1 MAESL
6 ENGAATPPVMGS
18 SASSSSVSNLVAEP
32 SSSSSGRSSSS
43 NGDENKQLLGGQ
55 QQQQMGEKSDSELV
69 KMECPVCLQTCIHPA
84 RLPCGHIFCFLCVKG
99 VTFKNRRCAMCRRDI
114 PPSYLEHPQLV
125 NGLREVEKAA
135 KPKTTEGDTTP
146 EFQWYYEGRNGWWQ
160 YDERTSQELEESY
173 QKKER
178 FCKILVAGFLYIVDF
193 EHKCQIR
200 QNDPSRIRRVK
211 RDLTSIPKKGV
222 AGLRLETNDLTSGA
236 APSSNSDGA
245 LSSADLQA
253 ETNLLQ
259 MQRNIVVEETE
270 EEEAEEQIRRVNL
283 DGSFE
288 SEGTNSANN
297 SSFGEDGEVPGTSS
311 SVEVVALDEAI
322 NNLNGLSLGE
332 PRPGGSREPV
342 TIRRRVVT
350 DLFALSDS
358 DDDNE
363 DTNHVI
369 L

>member
-6 ENGAATPPVMGS
+6 ENMGS
-18 SASSSSVSNLVAEP
+18 SSSSVADLVEP
-32 SSSSSGRSSSS
+32 SVSGSAS
-43 NGDENKQLLGGQ
+43 NGDENKQSLEQ
-55 QQQQMGEKSDSELV
+55 TGEKSDTEPV

-135 KPKTTEGDTTP
+135 KPAEDGSTS

-173 QKKER
+173 QERKER

-236 APSSNSDGA
+236 GPSSNSDGA

-283 DGSFE
+283 DGSFG
-288 SEGTNSANN
+288 SDGTNSANN
-297 SSFGEDGEVPGTSS
+297 SFGEEEPVAGTSS
-311 SVEVVALDEAI
+311 NSGEVAALDEAI
-322 NNLNGLSLGE
+322 NDLNALSLSE
-332 PRPGGSREPV
+332 PRAGGSREPV

-363 DTNHVI
+363 DTNHII

>member
-6 ENGAATPPVMGS
+6 ENDITNAAVASTS
-18 SASSSSVSNLVAEP
+18 SRLDLPNMQT
-32 SSSSSGRSSSS
+32 S
-43 NGDENKQLLGGQ
+43 NGEDHKH
-55 QQQQMGEKSDSELV
+55 DSEKADLEIV
-69 KMECPVCLQTCIHPA
+69 TLECPVCLQTCIHPA

-99 VTFKNRRCAMCRRDI
+99 VAFKNRRCAMCRRDI

-125 NGLREVEKAA
+125 NGLKDVERAA
-135 KPKTTEGDTTP
+135 KANDGAEY
-146 EFQWYYEGRNGWWQ
+146 QWYYEGRNGWWQ

-200 QNDPSRIRRVK
+200 QNDQSKTRRVK
-211 RDLTSIPKKGV
+211 RDLATIPKKGV
-222 AGLRLETNDLTSGA
+222 AGLRLETNDLTAGA
-236 APSSNSDGA
+236 AASSNLDGT
-245 LSSADLQA
+245 LSSSDLQA

-259 MQRNIVVEETE
+259 MHRNIVVEETE
-270 EEEAEEQIRRVNL
+270 EEEREEEIRRVNL
-283 DGSFE
+283 DSSFNPD
-288 SEGTNSANN
+288 SSNSAHN
-297 SSFGEDGEVPGTSS
+297 SFGEADSNADASNGDLQVNTDAE
-311 SVEVVALDEAI
+311 LNEAI
-322 NNLNGLSLGE
+322 NNLNTLSLGVQRLVE
-332 PRPGGSREPV
+332 RNGEPV

-350 DLFALSDS
+350 ELYALSDS

-363 DTNHVI
+363 DNDHVV

>member
-6 ENGAATPPVMGS
+6 ENSGAS
-18 SASSSSVSNLVAEP
+18 IASSSSAELEP
-32 SSSSSGRSSSS
+32 QTSPDD
-43 NGDENKQLLGGQ
+43 GDEHKHHSPAEET
-55 QQQQMGEKSDSELV
+55 GEKSDPEIV

-84 RLPCGHIFCFLCVKG
+84 RLPCGHVFCFLCVKG
-99 VTFKNRRCAMCRRDI
+99 VAFKNRRCAMCRRDI

-135 KPKTTEGDTTP
+135 KANDGAEH
-146 EFQWYYEGRNGWWQ
+146 QWYYEGRNGWWQ

-211 RDLTSIPKKGV
+211 RDLATIPKKGV
-222 AGLRLETNDLTSGA
+222 AGLRLETNDLTAGA
-236 APSSNSDGA
+236 APSSNSDGS
-245 LSSADLQA
+245 LNSDDLQA

-259 MQRNIVVEETE
+259 MHRNIVVEEAE
-270 EEEAEEQIRRVNL
+270 EEELEEEVRRINL
-283 DGSFE
+283 DGSF
-288 SEGTNSANN
+288 SSDTNNSANN
-297 SSFGEDGEVPGTSS
+297 SFGEEDPIPGSSASGGGEVELT
-311 SVEVVALDEAI
+311 EAI
-322 NNLNGLSLGE
+322 NNLNSLTLREQQRSNERVGE
-332 PRPGGSREPV
+332 PI

-350 DLFALSDS
+350 DLLALSDS

-363 DTNHVI
+363 DNDHII

>member
-6 ENGAATPPVMGS
+6 ENGAATPAMGS
-18 SASSSSVSNLVAEP
+18 SASSSSVATLVVEP
-32 SSSSSGRSSSS
+32 SPSSS
-43 NGDENKQLLGGQ
+43 NGDENKQSLDQ
-55 QQQQMGEKSDSELV
+55 QQTGEKSDTELV

-135 KPKTTEGDTTP
+135 KPKTTEDGTGTP
-146 EFQWYYEGRNGWWQ
+146 DFQWYYEGRNGWWQ

-288 SEGTNSANN
+288 SES
-297 SSFGEDGEVPGTSS
+297 EEEEVAGTSS
-311 SVEVVALDEAI
+311 SVGSDVVALDEAI

-332 PRPGGSREPV
+332 PRAGGSREPV

>member
-1 MAESL
+1 MYCF
-6 ENGAATPPVMGS
+6 T
-18 SASSSSVSNLVAEP
+18 
-32 SSSSSGRSSSS
+32 
-43 NGDENKQLLGGQ
+43 
-55 QQQQMGEKSDSELV
+55 
-69 KMECPVCLQTCIHPA
+69 
-84 RLPCGHIFCFLCVKG
+84 HIFFYPQG
-99 VTFKNRRCAMCRRDI
+99 VAFKNRRCAMCRRDI

-135 KPKTTEGDTTP
+135 KANDGAEH
-146 EFQWYYEGRNGWWQ
+146 QWYYEGRNGWWQ

-211 RDLTSIPKKGV
+211 RDLATIPKKGV
-222 AGLRLETNDLTSGA
+222 AGLRLETNDLTAGA
-236 APSSNSDGA
+236 APSSNSDGS
-245 LSSADLQA
+245 LNSDDLQA

-259 MQRNIVVEETE
+259 MHRNIVVEEAE
-270 EEEAEEQIRRVNL
+270 EEELEEEVRRINL
-283 DGSFE
+283 DGSF
-288 SEGTNSANN
+288 SSDTNNSANN
-297 SSFGEDGEVPGTSS
+297 SFGEEDPIPGSSASGGGEVELT
-311 SVEVVALDEAI
+311 EAI
-322 NNLNGLSLGE
+322 NNLNSLTLREQQRSNERVGE
-332 PRPGGSREPV
+332 PI

-350 DLFALSDS
+350 DLLALSDS

-363 DTNHVI
+363 DNDHII

>member
-1 MAESL
+1 
-6 ENGAATPPVMGS
+6 MG
-18 SASSSSVSNLVAEP
+18 
-32 SSSSSGRSSSS
+32 
-43 NGDENKQLLGGQ
+43 
-55 QQQQMGEKSDSELV
+55 GEKSDPEIV

-84 RLPCGHIFCFLCVKG
+84 RLPCGHVFCFLCVKG
-99 VTFKNRRCAMCRRDI
+99 VAFKNRRCAMCRRDI

-135 KPKTTEGDTTP
+135 KANDGAEH
-146 EFQWYYEGRNGWWQ
+146 QWYYEGRNGWWQ

-211 RDLTSIPKKGV
+211 RDLATIPKKGV
-222 AGLRLETNDLTSGA
+222 AGLRLETNDLTAGA
-236 APSSNSDGA
+236 TPSSNSDGS
-245 LSSADLQA
+245 LNSDDLQA

-259 MQRNIVVEETE
+259 MHRNIVVDEAE
-270 EEEAEEQIRRVNL
+270 EEELEEEVRRINL
-283 DGSFE
+283 DGSF
-288 SEGTNSANN
+288 SSDTNNSANN
-297 SSFGEDGEVPGTSS
+297 SFGEDDPIPGSS
-311 SVEVVALDEAI
+311 SGATGGGDMELTEAI
-322 NNLNGLSLGE
+322 NNLNALTLREQQRSNERVGE
-332 PRPGGSREPV
+332 PI
-342 TIRRRVVT
+342 TIRRRIVT
-350 DLFALSDS
+350 DLLALSDS

-363 DTNHVI
+363 DNDHII

>member
-6 ENGAATPPVMGS
+6 ENGAPMGS
-18 SASSSSVSNLVAEP
+18 SASSSSVANLVEPPSPISSP
-32 SSSSSGRSSSS
+32 SSSSSSNS
-43 NGDENKQLLGGQ
+43 NGDENKQSLDQ
-55 QQQQMGEKSDSELV
+55 QQTGEKSDTELV

-135 KPKTTEGDTTP
+135 KPRTDDGTMP

-270 EEEAEEQIRRVNL
+270 EEEVEEQIRRINL

-288 SEGTNSANN
+288 SDTTNSANN
-297 SSFGEDGEVPGTSS
+297 SFGEDEEDPQTGALS
-311 SVEVVALDEAI
+311 SVSVIGETVALDEAI
-322 NNLNGLSLGE
+322 NNLDSLSLSE
-332 PRPGGSREPV
+332 PRAGGSREPV

-350 DLFALSDS
+350 DLFSLSDS

>member
-1 MAESL
+1 
-6 ENGAATPPVMGS
+6 
-18 SASSSSVSNLVAEP
+18 
-32 SSSSSGRSSSS
+32 
-43 NGDENKQLLGGQ
+43 
-55 QQQQMGEKSDSELV
+55 
-69 KMECPVCLQTCIHPA
+69 
-84 RLPCGHIFCFLCVKG
+84 
-99 VTFKNRRCAMCRRDI
+99 MCRRDI

-135 KPKTTEGDTTP
+135 KPKTTEDGTGTP
-146 EFQWYYEGRNGWWQ
+146 DFQWYYEGRNGWWQ

-297 SSFGEDGEVPGTSS
+297 SYEEEEEVAGTSS
-311 SVEVVALDEAI
+311 SVGSDVVALDEAI

-332 PRPGGSREPV
+332 PRAGGSREPV

>member
-6 ENGAATPPVMGS
+6 ENGS
-18 SASSSSVSNLVAEP
+18 SASSPSAANLVEP
-32 SSSSSGRSSSS
+32 PSPVSSSPSSSS
-43 NGDENKQLLGGQ
+43 NGDENKQSLDQ
-55 QQQQMGEKSDSELV
+55 QQAGEKSDTELV

-135 KPKTTEGDTTP
+135 KPRAEDGTTP

-160 YDERTSQELEESY
+160 YDERTSQELEESF
-173 QKKER
+173 QQKER
-178 FCKILVAGFLYIVDF
+178 YCKILVAGFLYIVDF

-270 EEEAEEQIRRVNL
+270 EEEVEEQIRRVNL

-288 SEGTNSANN
+288 SDTTNSANN
-297 SSFGEDGEVPGTSS
+297 SFGEEEEEGAVSDPMPGTSAS
-311 SVEVVALDEAI
+311 ASVSAEAVTLDEAI
-322 NNLNGLSLGE
+322 NNLNSLSLSE
-332 PRPGGSREPV
+332 PRAGGSREPV

>member
-6 ENGAATPPVMGS
+6 ENGAPMGS
-18 SASSSSVSNLVAEP
+18 SASSSSVAANLVEPPSP
-32 SSSSSGRSSSS
+32 SSSGS
-43 NGDENKQLLGGQ
+43 NGDENKQSLEQ
-55 QQQQMGEKSDSELV
+55 QQQPGEKSDTELV

-84 RLPCGHIFCFLCVKG
+84 KLPCGHIFCFLCVKG
-99 VTFKNRRCAMCRRDI
+99 VAFKNRRCAMCRRDI

-135 KPKTTEGDTTP
+135 KPRTEDGSGTP

-160 YDERTSQELEESY
+160 YDERTSQELEQEF

-222 AGLRLETNDLTSGA
+222 AGLRLETNDLTLGA
-236 APSSNSDGA
+236 GPSSNSDGA

-270 EEEAEEQIRRVNL
+270 EEEVEEQIRRVNL

-288 SEGTNSANN
+288 SDATNSANN
-297 SSFGEDGEVPGTSS
+297 SFGEEEEEAGSVSGEA
-311 SVEVVALDEAI
+311 VALDEAI
-322 NNLNGLSLGE
+322 NNLNSLSLSE
-332 PRPGGSREPV
+332 PRAGGSREPV

>member
-6 ENGAATPPVMGS
+6 ENSGAS
-18 SASSSSVSNLVAEP
+18 IASSSTAGVVAQAP
-32 SSSSSGRSSSS
+32 QTSDDD
-43 NGDENKQLLGGQ
+43 GDENKQSQ
-55 QQQQMGEKSDSELV
+55 EEQMGGEKSDPEIV

-84 RLPCGHIFCFLCVKG
+84 RLPCGHVFCFLCVKG
-99 VTFKNRRCAMCRRDI
+99 VAFKNRRCAMCRRDI

-135 KPKTTEGDTTP
+135 KANDGAEH
-146 EFQWYYEGRNGWWQ
+146 QWYYEGRNGWWQ

-211 RDLTSIPKKGV
+211 RDLATIPKKGV
-222 AGLRLETNDLTSGA
+222 AGLRLETNDLTAGA
-236 APSSNSDGA
+236 TPSSNSDGS
-245 LSSADLQA
+245 LNSDDLQA

-259 MQRNIVVEETE
+259 MHRNIVVDEAE
-270 EEEAEEQIRRVNL
+270 EEELEEEVRRINL
-283 DGSFE
+283 DGSF
-288 SEGTNSANN
+288 SSDTNNSANN
-297 SSFGEDGEVPGTSS
+297 SFGEDDPIPGSS
-311 SVEVVALDEAI
+311 SGATGGGDMELTEAI
-322 NNLNGLSLGE
+322 NNLNALTLREQQRSNERVGE
-332 PRPGGSREPV
+332 PI
-342 TIRRRVVT
+342 TIRRRIVT
-350 DLFALSDS
+350 DLLALSDS

-363 DTNHVI
+363 DNDHII

>member
-6 ENGAATPPVMGS
+6 ENGAPMGS
-18 SASSSSVSNLVAEP
+18 SASSSSVAANL
-32 SSSSSGRSSSS
+32 
-43 NGDENKQLLGGQ
+43 Q
-55 QQQQMGEKSDSELV
+55 QQQPGEKSDTELV

-84 RLPCGHIFCFLCVKG
+84 KLPCGHIFCFLCVKG
-99 VTFKNRRCAMCRRDI
+99 VAFKNRRCAMCRRDI

-135 KPKTTEGDTTP
+135 KPRTEDGSGTP

-160 YDERTSQELEESY
+160 YDERTSQELEQEF

-222 AGLRLETNDLTSGA
+222 AGLRLETNDLTLGA
-236 APSSNSDGA
+236 GPSSNSDGA

-270 EEEAEEQIRRVNL
+270 EEEVEEQIRRVNL

-288 SEGTNSANN
+288 SDATNSANN
-297 SSFGEDGEVPGTSS
+297 SFGEEEEEAGSVSGEA
-311 SVEVVALDEAI
+311 VALDEAI
-322 NNLNGLSLGE
+322 NNLNSLSLSE
-332 PRPGGSREPV
+332 PRAGGSREPV

>member
-6 ENGAATPPVMGS
+6 QNNSPAATS
-18 SASSSSVSNLVAEP
+18 STSANSEISHFVSETTTV
-32 SSSSSGRSSSS
+32 
-43 NGDENKQLLGGQ
+43 NGDDNKQDQLPE
-55 QQQQMGEKSDSELV
+55 GEKSEQDIL
-69 KMECPVCLQTCIHPA
+69 KLECPVCLQTCIHPA
-84 RLPCGHIFCFLCVKG
+84 RLPCGHVFCFLCVKG
-99 VTFKNRRCAMCRRDI
+99 VAFKNRRCAMCRRDI
-114 PPSYLEHPQLV
+114 PPSYLEHPHLV
-125 NGLREVEKAA
+125 NGLKEVEKAA
-135 KPKTTEGDTTP
+135 KADDGAEY
-146 EFQWYYEGRNGWWQ
+146 QWYYEGRNGWWQ

-211 RDLTSIPKKGV
+211 RDLTTIPKKGV

-236 APSSNSDGA
+236 VSSSNLDGA

-259 MQRNIVVEETE
+259 MHRNIVVEETV

-283 DGSFE
+283 DGSSSSE
-288 SEGTNSANN
+288 SNSRTNN
-297 SSFGEDGEVPGTSS
+297 SIGMINAVSSIASDIDHNNSHEVELS
-311 SVEVVALDEAI
+311 EAI
-322 NNLNGLSLGE
+322 NNLNSLTLGDS
-332 PRPGGSREPV
+332 RVNDRSREPITV
-342 TIRRRVVT
+342 RRPIAT
-350 DLFALSDS
+350 DLFPLSDS

-363 DTNHVI
+363 DNNHVI

>member
-1 MAESL
+1 
-6 ENGAATPPVMGS
+6 
-18 SASSSSVSNLVAEP
+18 
-32 SSSSSGRSSSS
+32 
-43 NGDENKQLLGGQ
+43 
-55 QQQQMGEKSDSELV
+55 
-69 KMECPVCLQTCIHPA
+69 
-84 RLPCGHIFCFLCVKG
+84 
-99 VTFKNRRCAMCRRDI
+99 MCRRDI

-135 KPKTTEGDTTP
+135 KPRAEDGTTP

-160 YDERTSQELEESY
+160 YDERTSQELEQEF

-222 AGLRLETNDLTSGA
+222 AGLRLETNDLTLGA
-236 APSSNSDGA
+236 GPSSNSDGA

-270 EEEAEEQIRRVNL
+270 EEEVEEQIRRVNL

-288 SEGTNSANN
+288 SDATNSANN
-297 SSFGEDGEVPGTSS
+297 SFGEEEEEAALLGTSS
-311 SVEVVALDEAI
+311 SVSVSGEAVALDEAI
-322 NNLNGLSLGE
+322 NDLNSLSLSE
-332 PRPGGSREPV
+332 PRAGGSREPV

>member
-6 ENGAATPPVMGS
+6 ENGASTPAMGS
-18 SASSSSVSNLVAEP
+18 SASSSSVANLVVEP
-32 SSSSSGRSSSS
+32 SPSSSS
-43 NGDENKQLLGGQ
+43 NGDENKHSLDQ
-55 QQQQMGEKSDSELV
+55 QTGEKSDTELV

-135 KPKTTEGDTTP
+135 KPKTTEDGTGTP
-146 EFQWYYEGRNGWWQ
+146 DFQWYYEGRNGWWQ

-297 SSFGEDGEVPGTSS
+297 SYGEEEEVAGTSS
-311 SVEVVALDEAI
+311 SVGSDVVALDEAI

-332 PRPGGSREPV
+332 PRAGGSREPV

>member
-1 MAESL
+1 MAESQ
-6 ENGAATPPVMGS
+6 ENSATPI
-18 SASSSSVSNLVAEP
+18 ASSSSSLVNTAEIAQQ
-32 SSSSSGRSSSS
+32 SS
-43 NGDENKQLLGGQ
+43 NDGDGNKQSSQVEGLGD
-55 QQQQMGEKSDSELV
+55 KSDPEIV

-84 RLPCGHIFCFLCVKG
+84 RLPCGHVFCFLCVKG
-99 VTFKNRRCAMCRRDI
+99 VAFKNRRCAMCRRDI

-135 KPKTTEGDTTP
+135 KANDGAEY
-146 EFQWYYEGRNGWWQ
+146 QWYYEGRNGWWQ

-211 RDLTSIPKKGV
+211 RDLATIPKKGV
-222 AGLRLETNDLTSGA
+222 AGLRLETNDLTAGA
-236 APSSNSDGA
+236 TPSSNSDGS
-245 LSSADLQA
+245 LNSDDLQA

-259 MQRNIVVEETE
+259 MHRNIVVEETE
-270 EEEAEEQIRRVNL
+270 EEELEEVVRRINMDGNL
-283 DGSFE
+283 SSDTS
-288 SEGTNSANN
+288 NSANN
-297 SSFGEDGEVPGTSS
+297 SFGEENPIPGNSAGGTAQNGSDT
-311 SVEVVALDEAI
+311 ELTEAI
-322 NNLNGLSLGE
+322 NNLSALTLREQQRSSE
-332 PRPGGSREPV
+332 MVREPV
-342 TIRRRVVT
+342 TIRRRIVT
-350 DLFALSDS
+350 DLLALSDS

-363 DTNHVI
+363 DNNHII

>member
-1 MAESL
+1 
-6 ENGAATPPVMGS
+6 
-18 SASSSSVSNLVAEP
+18 
-32 SSSSSGRSSSS
+32 
-43 NGDENKQLLGGQ
+43 
-55 QQQQMGEKSDSELV
+55 
-69 KMECPVCLQTCIHPA
+69 
-84 RLPCGHIFCFLCVKG
+84 
-99 VTFKNRRCAMCRRDI
+99 MCRRDI

-135 KPKTTEGDTTP
+135 KPRTEDGSGTP

-160 YDERTSQELEESY
+160 YDERTSQELEQEF

-222 AGLRLETNDLTSGA
+222 AGLRLETNDLTLGA
-236 APSSNSDGA
+236 GPSSNSDGA

-270 EEEAEEQIRRVNL
+270 EEEVEEQIRRVNL

-288 SEGTNSANN
+288 SDATNSANN
-297 SSFGEDGEVPGTSS
+297 SFGEEEEEEAASVSGEA
-311 SVEVVALDEAI
+311 VALDEAI
-322 NNLNGLSLGE
+322 NNLNSLSLSE
-332 PRPGGSREPV
+332 PRAGGSREPL

>member
-6 ENGAATPPVMGS
+6 EN
-18 SASSSSVSNLVAEP
+18 SSSIASTSSGVAALPIEGNNVGGDEGEEAKP
-32 SSSSSGRSSSS
+32 SSSAVESMAASILH
-43 NGDENKQLLGGQ
+43 NNNQ
-55 QQQQMGEKSDSELV
+55 QQADQTSQKPSDPEMV

-84 RLPCGHIFCFLCVKG
+84 RLPCGHVFCFLCVKG
-99 VTFKNRRCAMCRRDI
+99 VAFKSRRCAMCRRDI

-135 KPKTTEGDTTP
+135 KSNDGAEY
-146 EFQWYYEGRNGWWQ
+146 QWYYEGRNGWWQ

-211 RDLTSIPKKGV
+211 RDLATIAKKGV

-236 APSSNSDGA
+236 NANPNSDGT

-253 ETNLLQ
+253 ETNLMQ
-259 MQRNIVVEETE
+259 MHRNIVVEESE
-270 EEEAEEQIRRVNL
+270 EESEERLIRRINL
-283 DGSFE
+283 NGSNS
-288 SEGTNSANN
+288 SETNN
-297 SSFGEDGEVPGTSS
+297 SIGEAFEETEASS
-311 SVEVVALDEAI
+311 SVLHNANVELNEAI
-322 NNLNGLSLGE
+322 NDLNVLSLGNDE
-332 PRPGGSREPV
+332 QRVADRVQESIP
-342 TIRRRVVT
+342 IRRRVVT
-350 DLFALSDS
+350 ELFSLSDS

-363 DTNHVI
+363 DSNHII

>member
-6 ENGAATPPVMGS
+6 PNNSSVASS
-18 SASSSSVSNLVAEP
+18 SASADTGLRQFVSEAISN
-32 SSSSSGRSSSS
+32 
-43 NGDENKQLLGGQ
+43 NGDDNKQGQ
-55 QQQQMGEKSDSELV
+55 SLEEQEEKLEPDIL
-69 KMECPVCLQTCIHPA
+69 KLECPVCLQTCIHPA
-84 RLPCGHIFCFLCVKG
+84 RLPCGHVFCFLCVKG
-99 VTFKNRRCAMCRRDI
+99 VAFKNRRCAMCRRDI

-125 NGLREVEKAA
+125 NGLKEVEKAA
-135 KPKTTEGDTTP
+135 KANDGAEY
-146 EFQWYYEGRNGWWQ
+146 QWYYEGRNGWWQ

-211 RDLTSIPKKGV
+211 RDLTTIPKKGV

-236 APSSNSDGA
+236 APSSNLDGA

-259 MQRNIVVEETE
+259 MHRNIVVEETAE
-270 EEEAEEQIRRVNL
+270 EEVEEQIRRVNL
-283 DGSFE
+283 DGSVSSDTSGSTNNSLDMVNLSPNVS
-288 SEGTNSANN
+288 SEGDHHPN
-297 SSFGEDGEVPGTSS
+297 DD
-311 SVEVVALDEAI
+311 VELSEAI
-322 NNLNGLSLGE
+322 NNLNSLTLGDT
-332 PRPGGSREPV
+332 RANDRAREPIA
-342 TIRRRVVT
+342 IRRRIVT
-350 DLFALSDS
+350 DLFPLSDS

-363 DTNHVI
+363 DSNHVI

>member
-6 ENGAATPPVMGS
+6 EN
-18 SASSSSVSNLVAEP
+18 SASVASTSVATTSASGTLSSEAT
-32 SSSSSGRSSSS
+32 S
-43 NGDENKQLLGGQ
+43 NGGENKQ
-55 QQQQMGEKSDSELV
+55 EKSDSEIV
-69 KMECPVCLQTCIHPA
+69 KLECPVCLQTCIHPA
-84 RLPCGHIFCFLCVKG
+84 RLPCGHVFCFLCVKG
-99 VTFKNRRCAMCRRDI
+99 VAFKNRRCAMCRRDI

-125 NGLREVEKAA
+125 NGLKEVEKAA
-135 KPKTTEGDTTP
+135 KANDGAEY
-146 EFQWYYEGRNGWWQ
+146 QWYYEGRNGWWQ
-160 YDERTSQELEESY
+160 YDERTSQELEEFF

-211 RDLTSIPKKGV
+211 RDLTTIPKKGV

-236 APSSNSDGA
+236 APSSNLDGA

-259 MQRNIVVEETE
+259 MHRNIVVEEAEEEETE
-270 EEEAEEQIRRVNL
+270 EEIRRVNL
-283 DGSFE
+283 DGSF
-288 SEGTNSANN
+288 NSDTNN
-297 SSFGEDGEVPGTSS
+297 SSSGSIVSGIERNVGGDVELADAINQLSS
-311 SVEVVALDEAI
+311 LALDEHR
-322 NNLNGLSLGE
+322 LNE
-332 PRPGGSREPV
+332 QTAEPV
-342 TIRRRVVT
+342 AVRRRIS
-350 DLFALSDS
+350 DLFPLSDS

-363 DTNHVI
+363 DNNHVI

>member
-6 ENGAATPPVMGS
+6 ENGAATPAMGS
-18 SASSSSVSNLVAEP
+18 SASSSSVATLVVEP
-32 SSSSSGRSSSS
+32 SPSSS
-43 NGDENKQLLGGQ
+43 NGDENKQSLDQ
-55 QQQQMGEKSDSELV
+55 QQQQTGEKSDTELV

-135 KPKTTEGDTTP
+135 KPKTTEDGTGTP
-146 EFQWYYEGRNGWWQ
+146 DFQWYYEGRNGWWQ

-288 SEGTNSANN
+288 SES
-297 SSFGEDGEVPGTSS
+297 EEEEVAGTSS
-311 SVEVVALDEAI
+311 SVGSDVVALDEAI

-332 PRPGGSREPV
+332 PRAGGSREPV

>member
-6 ENGAATPPVMGS
+6 ENGAPMGS
-18 SASSSSVSNLVAEP
+18 SASSSSVAANLVEPPSP
-32 SSSSSGRSSSS
+32 SSSGS
-43 NGDENKQLLGGQ
+43 NGDENKQSLEQ
-55 QQQQMGEKSDSELV
+55 QQGEKSDTELV

-84 RLPCGHIFCFLCVKG
+84 KLPCGHIFCFLCVKG
-99 VTFKNRRCAMCRRDI
+99 VAFKNRRCAMCRRDI

-135 KPKTTEGDTTP
+135 KPRTEDGSGTP

-160 YDERTSQELEESY
+160 YDERTSQELEQEF

-222 AGLRLETNDLTSGA
+222 AGLRLETNDLTLGA
-236 APSSNSDGA
+236 GPSSNSDGA

-270 EEEAEEQIRRVNL
+270 EEEVEEQIRRVNL

-288 SEGTNSANN
+288 SDATNSANN
-297 SSFGEDGEVPGTSS
+297 SFGEEEEEEAASVSGEA
-311 SVEVVALDEAI
+311 VALDEAI
-322 NNLNGLSLGE
+322 NNLNSLSLSE
-332 PRPGGSREPV
+332 PRAGGSREPV

>member
-6 ENGAATPPVMGS
+6 ENGAVPPVMGS
-18 SASSSSVSNLVAEP
+18 SASSSSVANLVEP
-32 SSSSSGRSSSS
+32 SPNSSSSTGASSS
-43 NGDENKQLLGGQ
+43 NGDENKHSLDDQT
-55 QQQQMGEKSDSELV
+55 GEKSDTDLV

-135 KPKTTEGDTTP
+135 KPKAEDAS

-283 DGSFE
+283 DHDYSFE
-288 SEGTNSANN
+288 SDATNSANN
-297 SSFGEDGEVPGTSS
+297 SFAEEENVPLPGTSS
-311 SVEVVALDEAI
+311 TVASEMVAMDEAI
-322 NNLNGLSLGE
+322 NNLNALSLSE
-332 PRPGGSREPV
+332 PRAGGSREPV